1 MTAQSPSSSQPL
13 PSPINRL
20 LHAKEALPPEVR
32 TAVLALGDAAIP
44 HLVAILDDDAHC
56 DVDAPGA
63 GFAPV
68 HALEMLG
75 ELKAVA
81 AIEPMLRLLADTT
94 PDDIVHDLVV
104 RRLPDL
110 GEAALEPVLARLALL
125 TGEEAEDDDARAPL
139 YAILARLGVKD
150 DRVFAALVTLEAKDP
165 GLAAMYF
172 ADYGDAR
179 ALPRL
184 RRLILEQTPDYA
196 SEHFHTD
203 FRELLHDFERLGGL
217 IEGDLRARVDAVWA
231 GLREHTAAAK
241 LAGGKTGRND
251 PCPCGSGKKFKKCCI
266 NGGPGNPA
274 LAPPA
279 AKRTT

>member
-1 MTAQSPSSSQPL
+1 MHS
-13 PSPINRL
+13 
-20 LHAKEALPPEVR
+20 
-32 TAVLALGDAAIP
+32 AVLALGDAAVP
-44 HLVAILDDDAHC
+44 HLVGILDDDAHC

-68 HALEMLG
+68 HAVEMLAA
-75 ELKAVA
+75 LKAPA
-81 AIEPMLRLLADTT
+81 AIEPMLRLLSDTT
-94 PDDIVHDLVV
+94 PDDIVHDLIV

-110 GEAALEPVLARLALL
+110 GGAALEPVLACLAQIAGDE
-125 TGEEAEDDDARAPL
+125 TEDDDARAPL

-150 DRVFAALVTLEAKDP
+150 DRIFASLVSLESKDSA
-165 GLAAMYF
+165 LAAMYF

-184 RRLILEQTPDYA
+184 RKLIMEQAPDFA
-196 SEHFHTD
+196 SDHFHTD

-217 IEGDLRARVDAVWA
+217 IEGELRVRVDAVWA

-241 LAGGKTGRND
+241 LAGGGKTGRND

-266 NGGPGNPA
+266 NGGPG
-274 LAPPA
+274 LAPQGAKTA
-279 AKRTT
+279 AT